1 MSCIREFTEADY
13 PRFTDISNHSF
24 PDTLVSERELRY
36 WDETWDKERYLR
48 YRVVREDD
56 AGNVTGTG
64 EIAHIPEQFH
74 PDKYTLDIMVD
85 PPSRRQGHG
94 TALYDHLLTMLMD
107 RGATKVRAWAKESEA
122 DSHRFLTNRGFSEA
136 RREWQSRLDVNGFDP
151 TPFAGT
157 MERVAN
163 QGIEITTLAAERDS
177 NENAL
182 SDAYE
187 LDQVISRDVPDIEPY
202 TEVSFDTFR
211 KNVIDAPY
219 SLPEAFLI
227 ATHAGRY
234 VALAR
239 MFGSEE
245 EPDILYQGLTGVIP
259 EYRGKGIAMALKL
272 ATVESAR
279 RLGMREI
286 RTWNDTM
293 NRPMLRINEAM
304 GFQKQPAEIVYLK
317 DLSVSAVE
325 QPAATTAQP
334 AGASRQ

>member
-1 MSCIREFTEADY
+1 MSCIREFTDADY
-13 PRFTDISNHSF
+13 PRFTDISNHVY

-36 WDETWDKERYLR
+36 WDETWDKDRYLR

-56 AGNVTGTG
+56 AGQVIGTG
-64 EIAHIPEQFH
+64 EVHHIPDQFH
-74 PDKYTLDIMVD
+74 PDKYSLEIMVE
-85 PPSRRQGHG
+85 PPARRRGHG
-94 TALYDHLLTMLMD
+94 GALYDHLLTMLAG
-107 RGATKVRAWAKESEA
+107 RGAIAVRAWAKESET
-122 DSHRFLTNRGFSEA
+122 DSHRFLTNRGFREA

-151 TPFAGT
+151 APFAGAA
-157 MERVAN
+157 ERVAN
-163 QGIEITTLAAERDS
+163 QGIEFTTLAAEQATND
-177 NENAL
+177 NAL
-182 SDAYE
+182 ADAYE
-187 LDQVISRDVPDIEPY
+187 LDQIICRDVPDIEPY

-227 ATHAGRY
+227 AKHDGRF
-234 VALAR
+234 VGLAR
-239 MFGSEE
+239 MFSSEE
-245 EPDILYQGLTGVIP
+245 EPGILYQGLTGVIP

-272 ATVESAR
+272 ATVECAR
-279 RLGMREI
+279 RLGMHEI

-325 QPAATTAQP
+325 QPTATTVQP
-334 AGASRQ
+334 TGASRQ